1 MTMPHNSN
9 LEQLFNLAEEHVAD
23 PGEPLVDDEGSEPD
37 IFMPELPVSTG
48 ALTAIEKVEAALP
61 LVRDMQAT
69 DSELD
74 ELAKTALD
82 GYKDLVDLGMNVDA
96 RAAAEILS
104 VASSMLGHAITAKT
118 TKINKK
124 LKMIELQLK
133 KAKLDQDR
141 GEIPPETAQGHVFD
155 RNELIAMLKQKPQ

>member
-9 LEQLFNLAEEHVAD
+9 LEQLFNLAEEVD
-23 PGEPLVDDEGSEPD
+23 PNDTPVDGEGSDPD
-37 IFMPELPVSTG
+37 IFMPDLPVNPGS
-48 ALTAIEKVEAALP
+48 LTAIEKVEAALP

-141 GEIPPETAQGHVFD
+141 GEIPAETAQGHVFD
-155 RNELIAMLKQKPQ
+155 RNELIALLKQKPQ